1 MECKNNRI
9 AIIGSSS
16 FIAKNLIERFNNDN
30 VIAAFNRDHT
40 IEIQKHLEEFEPTV
54 IVNCAA
60 EIYNDEKMF
69 DSNIILLYNILE
81 YAKKRSF
88 DLSKPYLKMIHIGS
102 SSEYGNYYTIP
113 LSEEMKLAPSDMY
126 QATKG
131 AGTLLCQGYARSYNI
146 PICIVRPFTVYGKYE
161 KPHKFLPTL
170 WRTFNHNTPMTVYN
184 GFHDFVY
191 IDDFIDAISIL
202 INRSITLGDVIN
214 VGSGR
219 QYSNYEIVDI
229 FKNITGKEPN
239 IEIKYSTIRKFDRKT
254 WICNPSHAL
263 ERYGIQCSTTIERG
277 IELFLETASY

>member
-16 FIAKNLIERFNNDN
+16 FIAKNLIERFENDN
-30 VIAAFNRDHT
+30 VIAAFNRDHSN
-40 IEIQKHLEEFEPTV
+40 EIQKYLSDFEPNV
-54 IVNCAA
+54 IINCAA
-60 EIYNDEKMF
+60 EIYNDDKMF
-69 DSNIILLYNILE
+69 DSNIILLFNILD

-88 DLSKPYLKMIHIGS
+88 DLTKSQLKVIQIGS
-102 SSEYGNYYTIP
+102 SSEYGNYYTVP
-113 LSEEMKLAPSDMY
+113 LSENMKLAPSDMY

-170 WRTFNHNTPMTVYN
+170 WRTFKHNVPMTVYN

-191 IDDFIDAISIL
+191 IDDFTQAIETL
-202 INRSITLGDVIN
+202 INKSITLGDIIN
-214 VGSGR
+214 VGSGK

-229 FKNITGKEPN
+229 FKNITGIEPN
-239 IEIKYSTIRKFDRKT
+239 IDVKYSTIRKFDRKT
-254 WICNPSHAL
+254 WVCDPTHAI
-263 ERYGIQCSTTIERG
+263 ERYGIECTISIERG
-277 IELFLETASY
+277 IKLFLETASY